1 MGRPISR
8 RAFIEGSTLGA
19 IAATTKGEGMGLV
32 ADSTLLKLERRT
44 GVDRLFDHT
53 RKTNDANAYE
63 QLPGQKKGLTRRG
76 DNSIITCD

>member
-8 RAFIEGSTLGA
+8 RAFIGGSTLGA

-32 ADSTLLKLERRT
+32 ADSTLLKLERPT
-44 GVDRLFDHT
+44 GVDRPFGHT

-63 QLPGQKKGLTRRG
+63 QLRGTEKK
-76 DNSIITCD
+76 S